1 VELGLARALD
11 LAWKFEIPFL
21 ALILILPDGTVRS
34 RGTRCGRMV
43 NKDCS
48 FDFALARSHGEI
60 VRSRRYWQN
69 ASRSAPK
76 DT

>member
-11 LAWKFEIPFL
+11 LARKLKIPFL

-34 RGTRCGRMV
+34 RGTRFCRTV
-43 NKDCS
+43 NKNCS
-48 FDFALARSHGEI
+48 FDFAPAWLRSEI
-60 VRSRRYWQN
+60 VRLREYWQN
-69 ASRSAPK
+69 ASRNAPK